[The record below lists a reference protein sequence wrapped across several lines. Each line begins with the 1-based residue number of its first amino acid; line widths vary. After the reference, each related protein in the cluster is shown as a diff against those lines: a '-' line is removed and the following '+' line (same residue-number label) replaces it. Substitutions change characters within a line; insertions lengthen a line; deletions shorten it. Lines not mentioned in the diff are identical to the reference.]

1 VKGAWKDKKTV
12 SGKGEQLKRPQYKD
26 ERHAHIKDGLGHVQ
40 GAKTNVRKVINGY
53 NVSSL

>member
-1 VKGAWKDKKTV
+1 MKGAWKDKKTV